1 MGRVELGLIIRSP
14 QLAEELLKMA
24 ELVKTE
30 AAYQVRLGAD
40 GQRLEWST
48 SSSTLDETLFE
59 EPGSGF
65 LERLWLS
72 LVGPLV
78 PEALLQSPRA
88 DIHQ

>member
-48 SSSTLDETLFE
+48 SSSTQDETLF
-59 EPGSGF
+59 
-65 LERLWLS
+65 
-72 LVGPLV
+72 
-78 PEALLQSPRA
+78 
-88 DIHQ
+88 

>member
-40 GQRLEWST
+40 RQRLEWSI
-48 SSSTLDETLFE
+48 SSSTQDETLF
-59 EPGSGF
+59 
-65 LERLWLS
+65 
-72 LVGPLV
+72 
-78 PEALLQSPRA
+78 
-88 DIHQ
+88 